1 MPVLKAFS
9 RALLLCAA
17 ITAGPVLATGTSALR
32 VDASAVVLAAADKSV
47 STKAAADGPAAKKP
61 PKKASQSASK
71 KSSKQAQGKAAKS
84 TKKSANK
91 SAKKSGKKS
100 SKQAVAA
107 RTPGPLADFGKV
119 EAPADVVHVANW
131 VSYTRNHGKHGFIL
145 IDKKKARVYVFSPKA
160 KLRSHAPVLLGKAI
174 GDETAPGVGD
184 KSLAQIAE
192 DEKTTAAGRFP
203 AYLGK
208 NTHGDDVIWIDYD
221 SGLSMH
227 RVRKVKEEE
236 RRFERMATPE
246 ADDNRISNGCVNVP
260 HQFYNTVLLPTVRKD
275 GAFIYVLPETKS
287 PQQLFGSFD
296 VPQQKSKG

>member
-1 MPVLKAFS
+1 MPALNALS

-17 ITAGPVLATGTSALR
+17 FTAAPVLAAGTAAVR
-32 VDASAVVLAAADKSV
+32 VDASAVVFTAADKPS
-47 STKAAADGPAAKKP
+47 AAAKTQADGQAAKKP
-61 PKKASQSASK
+61 PPKASTQNA
-71 KSSKQAQGKAAKS
+71 KQAA
-84 TKKSANK
+84 
-91 SAKKSGKKS
+91 GKKTAKAS
-100 SKQAVAA
+100 GRKDGKKGGKQVAAA

-119 EAPADVVHVANW
+119 EAPADVVHLANW

-145 IDKKKARVYVFSPKA
+145 IDKKMARVYVFSPQA
-160 KLRSHAPVLLGKAI
+160 KLRSHSPVLLGKAI
-174 GDETAPGVGD
+174 GDETAPGVGE

-192 DEKTTAAGRFP
+192 HEKTTAAGRFP

-208 NTHGDDVIWIDYD
+208 NTQGDDVIWIDYD

-227 RVRKVKEEE
+227 RVRKVKDEE

-260 HQFYNTVLLPTVRKD
+260 HTFYNKVLLPTVRKD
-275 GAFIYVLPETKS
+275 GAFIYVLPETKP

-296 VPQQKSKG
+296 VPKKKAKG